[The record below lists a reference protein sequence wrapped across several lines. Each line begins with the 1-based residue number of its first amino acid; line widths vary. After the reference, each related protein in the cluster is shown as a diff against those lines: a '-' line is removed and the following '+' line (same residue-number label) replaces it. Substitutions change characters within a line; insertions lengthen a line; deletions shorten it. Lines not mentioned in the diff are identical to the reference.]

1 MAAGDV
7 GGDVGVTAAQ
17 VLHEGVTG
25 EKPRW
30 AMPFQAVHRPEPG
43 LQPPVICLDR
53 VVRVLLGDVQ
63 RRGDH
68 LVEDPRVGWCAVGR
82 DLGRDR
88 ARAQRPGEEAPSGRQ
103 VTARRQQNIDDLAM
117 LIDSPVEIGPFTG
130 DLQVGLID
138 EPPVTRSVP
147 AQPGSL
153 DELRG

>member
-1 MAAGDV
+1 
-7 GGDVGVTAAQ
+7 
-17 VLHEGVTG
+17 
-25 EKPRW
+25 
-30 AMPFQAVHRPEPG
+30 MPFQSPHRPEPG
-43 LQPPVICLDR
+43 LQPSVICLDR
-53 VVRVLLGDVQ
+53 VIRVPLDDVQ
-63 RRGDH
+63 RRGNQ
-68 LVEDPRVGWCAVGR
+68 LVKHPQVGGRAVGC